1 MPKIGIEIKDCSGCP
16 HHKATP
22 YPTADSFERPEYW
35 WCMAD
40 DAKAPNEDAENVRL
54 LIKNNSKLSK
64 LRYIAGYVEWHD
76 KTPIPEWCPC
86 KITEESWH
94 EVIKQIKKI

>member
-1 MPKIGIEIKDCSGCP
+1 MAKVVIEIKDCSQCP
-16 HHKATP
+16 NFKATP

-40 DAKAPNEDAENVRL
+40 DAVTPNAEDVRL
-54 LIKNNSKLSK
+54 FIKTDSNLPK

-76 KTPIPEWCPC
+76 KTPIPKWCPA
-86 KITEESWH
+86 K
-94 EVIKQIKKI
+94 IKK